1 MGQTLSEKVIARTSG
16 RTSVVP
22 GEIVWCAVDLAMVH
36 DSSGP
41 RRLGPL
47 LERLGAEIWDPSK
60 VVIVTD
66 HFTPANDQAE
76 VEIARVTRAFAHDRG
91 ILKYHEAEGICHIVP
106 LEQGYVRP
114 GMLFV
119 GADSHSTTAGVMG
132 AFAVPIGATEMLGVF
147 VTGEIWLKVP
157 ETTRIEWSGRLRDG
171 CMAKD
176 MVLTVLGEIGDDG
189 ATYQALE
196 YGGEGVYA
204 LPFDERIVLTNMA
217 IEHGAKAGVI
227 PPDDLTFE
235 MIGGAGRETAV
246 YPDADAHYLRVLKH
260 DASDLVPQIAWP
272 GSPDNVAPAT
282 AAAGERIDQG
292 YIGACTGAK
301 YTDLAA
307 VARILKGRRV
317 APGIRLLIAPASKD
331 VMRRAAESDVLAT
344 ILAAG
349 ATLLP
354 TGCGACAGLGHGVLG
369 PGERCISSTNRNY
382 PGRMGHVEARVFLG
396 SPLTVA
402 ASAVTGM
409 VTDPRELL

>member
-1 MGQTLSEKVIARTSG
+1 MGQTVSEKILARSSG

-22 GEIVWCAVDLAMVH
+22 GEIVWCKVDLAMVH

-41 RRLGPL
+41 RRLQPL
-47 LERLGAEIWDPSK
+47 LDRLGAEIWDVSK

-66 HFTPANDQAE
+66 HFTPANDQTE
-76 VEIARVTRAFAHDRG
+76 VEIARVTRDFARDRG
-91 ILKYHEAEGICHIVP
+91 IVRYHEAEGICHIVP
-106 LEQGYVRP
+106 LERGYVLP

-132 AFAVPIGATEMLGVF
+132 AFAIPIGVTEMLGVF

-157 ETTRIEWSGRLRDG
+157 ETTRIEWTGRLREG

-227 PPDDLTFE
+227 PPDEVTFG
-235 MIGGAGRETAV
+235 MIGGAGRDSAV
-246 YPDADAHYLRVLKH
+246 YPDADARYLRVIRH
-260 DASDLVPQIAWP
+260 RADELVPLIAWP

-282 AAAGERIDQG
+282 AAKGERIDQG

-301 YTDLAA
+301 YTDLEA
-307 VARILKGRRV
+307 VARILKGRTV
-317 APGIRLLIAPASKD
+317 APGVRLLVAPASKD
-331 VMRRAAESDVLAT
+331 VMRRAAETDVLGT

-382 PGRMGHVEARVFLG
+382 PGRMGHVEAQVFLA
-396 SPLTVA
+396 SPMTVA
-402 ASAVTGM
+402 ASAVTGA